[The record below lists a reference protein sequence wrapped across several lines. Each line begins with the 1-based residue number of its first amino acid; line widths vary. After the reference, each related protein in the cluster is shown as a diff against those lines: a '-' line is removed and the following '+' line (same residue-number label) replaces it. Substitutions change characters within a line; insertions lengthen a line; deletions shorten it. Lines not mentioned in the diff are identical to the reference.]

1 MFHSK
6 TVEIGVGLF
15 VALGLAALFM
25 LAMKVSN
32 LAAFSGGDGYEVTA
46 RFQNVGGLKV
56 RAPVTMAGVRV
67 GRVKA
72 IDFDDQSYQAIVT
85 LDIESRWTRIPTDS
99 TASIFTAGLLGEQYI
114 SLEAG
119 GDEKY
124 LGQGADLKLTQSALV
139 LEQVIGQFL
148 FSKAAEGPRSESGS
162 GGSGSAA
169 AGGGSGWGGPAGS
182 TR

>member
-56 RAPVTMAGVRV
+56 RSPVTMAGVRV

-85 LDIESRWTRIPTDS
+85 LDIDSRWTRIPTDS
-99 TASIFTAGLLGEQYI
+99 TASIFTAGLLGEQYV

-139 LEQVIGQFL
+139 LEQLIGQFL

-162 GGSGSAA
+162 AP
-169 AGGGSGWGGPAGS
+169 AGGGSGWGGASGS
-182 TR
+182 AR